1 MYRERRW
8 TIGRTGDIKE
18 LLALLLHCSSVPC
31 TVVER
36 EDGHTGDIRCNTGD
50 IKELLALFAIRV
62 M

>member
-1 MYRERRW
+1 MGGKSVVQREKMDNW
-8 TIGRTGDIKE
+8 THWGYKGV
-18 LLALLLHCSSVPC
+18 AC